1 MTPRPDDREL
11 QKNDLI
17 AAILLVL
24 LAIIRYYR
32 DAMDAVD
39 PPRATPKK
47 RRNLRPGRGDPE
59 YIYTNLMRLDEK
71 HFQRIYRIKRLRFF
85 KIVADL
91 GWERKKDALL
101 VNGIY
106 PEVKIAAALRQLGV
120 GLAPVQMID
129 IYGMGEETARC
140 CLVEFLD
147 CFLEKYEEQY
157 LKFDLLE
164 VVKENERVHGVPGLL
179 GSLDCT
185 HVDWF
190 QCPTGHRGSYQGR
203 SGKPSIILEAVGDCH
218 RRVVHFFWGVPGAQ
232 NDINVL
238 RSSRLIDKFLTGEY
252 PSMDFELGGEKF
264 NKPWML
270 TDGIYPK
277 WAVFCKSVGASSD
290 PRWQHFKVMQERW
303 RKDIECCFGIIKK
316 CWQVLGKP
324 LVKRKPAL
332 LSRIVRAVL
341 VLHNMCVE
349 DRLFPTND
357 DDDRPP
363 PRTAAEQVQHEESV
377 RLCLSLRE
385 ERSIMNALQDPVGH
399 ERLMNAVA
407 THCWQTREQE

>member
-91 GWERKKDALL
+91 GWERKKDALF

-129 IYGMGEETARC
+129 ICGMGEETARC

-147 CFLEKYEEQY
+147 SF
-157 LKFDLLE
+157 
-164 VVKENERVHGVPGLL
+164 
-179 GSLDCT
+179 
-185 HVDWF
+185 
-190 QCPTGHRGSYQGR
+190 
-203 SGKPSIILEAVGDCH
+203 
-218 RRVVHFFWGVPGAQ
+218 
-232 NDINVL
+232 
-238 RSSRLIDKFLTGEY
+238 
-252 PSMDFELGGEKF
+252 
-264 NKPWML
+264 
-270 TDGIYPK
+270 
-277 WAVFCKSVGASSD
+277 
-290 PRWQHFKVMQERW
+290 
-303 RKDIECCFGIIKK
+303 
-316 CWQVLGKP
+316 
-324 LVKRKPAL
+324 
-332 LSRIVRAVL
+332 
-341 VLHNMCVE
+341 
-349 DRLFPTND
+349 
-357 DDDRPP
+357 
-363 PRTAAEQVQHEESV
+363 
-377 RLCLSLRE
+377 
-385 ERSIMNALQDPVGH
+385 
-399 ERLMNAVA
+399 
-407 THCWQTREQE
+407 